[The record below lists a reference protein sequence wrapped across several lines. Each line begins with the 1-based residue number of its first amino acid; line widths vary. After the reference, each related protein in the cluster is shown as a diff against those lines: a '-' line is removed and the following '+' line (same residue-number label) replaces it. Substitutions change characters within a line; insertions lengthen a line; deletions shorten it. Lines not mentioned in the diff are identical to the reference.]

1 MAKKKYGKLVATKK
15 KVLTSEELAG
25 EIVEHVGEELAKRGV
40 DKRWIALFVAV
51 AAAVVAFFFGG
62 CVGAGSLTLE
72 GADGGRVVI
81 KSEGCK

>member
-1 MAKKKYGKLVATKK
+1 MAKKKYGKLVATK

-40 DKRWIALFVAV
+40 DKKWVALFVAV

-72 GADGGRVVI
+72 GVDGGRVVI

>member
-25 EIVEHVGEELAKRGV
+25 EIVEHVGDQMAKRGV
-40 DKRWIALFVAV
+40 DKKWVALFVAV
-51 AAAVVAFFFGG
+51 AAAVISFFASG
-62 CVGAGSLTLE
+62 CAGAGSFVLE
-72 GADGGRVVI
+72 GADGGRIEI